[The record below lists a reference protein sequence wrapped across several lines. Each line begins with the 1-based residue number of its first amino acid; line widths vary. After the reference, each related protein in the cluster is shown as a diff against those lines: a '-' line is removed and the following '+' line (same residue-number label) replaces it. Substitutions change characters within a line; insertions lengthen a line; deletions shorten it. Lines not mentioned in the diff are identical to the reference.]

1 MDAGHGVH
9 NLLIARQLRLGGPDP
24 RGGDRHHRHLHSGVV
39 SPAEEEASA
48 EEESEEKDS
57 SDDESK

>member
-1 MDAGHGVH
+1 VKEVQTCA
-9 NLLIARQLRLGGPDP
+9 IPITP
-24 RGGDRHHRHLHSGVV
+24 
-39 SPAEEEASA
+39 A